1 MLISH
6 LRDVIG
12 QNVSLESVT
21 RPASP
26 SKPSQAI
33 RLLHAIERAA
43 YESERR
49 CREILASEQ
58 FLNKLY
64 IDIENALRTTGP
76 HNVLSF
82 DAFLNGQK
90 NRCTGEEG
98 ADLPEV
104 TIRQSCDQNPRFSG
118 SPRRKKTVWGLAAE
132 TVSAASD
139 SQTSPGK
146 RKREDA
152 DLDPVDDRLVEEW
165 AGELKANAQAQRRD
179 QAHLDSLA
187 DTLDKFDELLTIR
200 DDDISHVFAEREML
214 QRRAQSL
221 RCFATSIEPV
231 VKSWYSDFVREI
243 WSKRILTRRPGNGAT
258 GTCVLCRETG
268 ANTRTGPCGCKEPS
282 MHFECALDYFWA
294 RAREEKKITCS
305 LCRSEFNEGDIQQVR
320 SSTRLIIPARK
331 RTTPPNPSDA

>member
-6 LRDVIG
+6 LRNVIG

-26 SKPSQAI
+26 SKPSQSI

-49 CREILASEQ
+49 CRELLASEQ

-76 HNVLSF
+76 HNVLSYE
-82 DAFLNGQK
+82 AFLNGQQ
-90 NRCTGEEG
+90 NQCNGGECEN
-98 ADLPEV
+98 LPDV
-104 TIRQSCDQNPRFSG
+104 SVRQSCGQFPRLEI

-132 TVSAASD
+132 TVTAASN
-139 SQTSPGK
+139 SPSSRGK
-146 RKREDA
+146 RKRDCV
-152 DLDPVDDRLVEEW
+152 DLDCNDDRLVEKW
-165 AGELKANAQAQRRD
+165 ADELKANAQAQKRD
-179 QAHLDSLA
+179 QAHLESLA
-187 DTLDKFDELLTIR
+187 DTLGKFDELLTIR
-200 DDDISHVFAEREML
+200 DDDTSHVFAERQML

-221 RCFATSIEPV
+221 RCFAKSIEPV

-243 WSKRILTRRPGNGAT
+243 WSNRIVTRHLGDGAT
-258 GTCVLCRETG
+258 GTCVLCQEAG
-268 ANTRTGPCGCKEPS
+268 ADTRTGPCGCKEPS
-282 MHFECALDYFWA
+282 MHFDCALDYFWA
-294 RAREEKKITCS
+294 RAREEKTIACP
-305 LCRSEFNEGDIQQVR
+305 LCRSEFSEGDIQQVR

-331 RTTPPNPSDA
+331 LASAKTPPDA